1 MKILIFNLFWLA
13 KIIYITIITNTFA
26 SFNINFVVVVV
37 VIVVTFVIITTFMLT
52 FMGSFIDFDI
62 N

>member
-37 VIVVTFVIITTFMLT
+37 IVVTFVIITTFMLT